1 MFTLGVRNPLGC
13 REVSCVKLPATVAFP
28 IDSQLL
34 DRLEQSRRA
43 LPPNSVKALLK
54 SRTPQYTE
62 TQSAQRPLDLEL
74 DHHGR
79 PTRESGLGDATIE
92 RFPVRLESRLRQLGR
107 IEQLYARSK
116 VALGQR

>member
-43 LPPNSVKALLK
+43 LPPNSVKPLLK
-54 SRTPQYTE
+54 SRAPQCTE
-62 TQSAQRPLDLEL
+62 GQPAQRPLDLDARPAREHDL
-74 DHHGR
+74 GR
-79 PTRESGLGDATIE
+79 ATIE
-92 RFPVRLESRLRQLGR
+92 RFPVRFESRLRQLGR
-107 IEQLYARSK
+107 IEQLYASNK
-116 VALGQR
+116 MALGQR